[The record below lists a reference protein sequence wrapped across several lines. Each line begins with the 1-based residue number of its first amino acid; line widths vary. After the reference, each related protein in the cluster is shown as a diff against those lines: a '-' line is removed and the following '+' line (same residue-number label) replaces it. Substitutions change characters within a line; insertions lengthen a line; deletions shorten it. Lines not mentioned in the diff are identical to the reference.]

1 MKQSERVNIVMGTSK
16 STLKL
21 LVLIGA
27 FVGLA
32 LFLQACQANTA
43 ANTAVPTLQEEAS
56 DSKKTYEELVV
67 GYSQIGAES
76 EWRTG
81 NTRSIREEAE
91 RLGVELIFSDG
102 QQKQEN
108 QIRAIRT
115 FIAQQVDVIGVSP
128 IVETGWESVFKEAM
142 DAGIPVILVDRRAD
156 VSEDLYT
163 TYLGSDFLEEG
174 KNAAKI
180 MVDLLDGEGKI
191 VELVGTVGSAPAI
204 DRYEGFRQITQE
216 FPEIEIIASESGD
229 FTRAKGEEVMGDFL
243 EFYGSE
249 IDALYAHNDD
259 MAIGAIKA
267 IEEYGLR
274 PGIDIKIVS
283 IDAIRDAFQAMI
295 DGKLNATVECNP
307 LLGPQFF
314 DLALK
319 VVNNESVPKWIPSEE
334 AFYFPEDAEELL
346 PTRKY

>member
-1 MKQSERVNIVMGTSK
+1 MTRLLKQVFKIGI
-16 STLKL
+16 
-21 LVLIGA
+21 LVL
-27 FVGLA
+27 LA
-32 LFLQACQANTA
+32 CFIQACNVGSTVDTA
-43 ANTAVPTLQEEAS
+43 
-56 DSKKTYEELVV
+56 DSKNQIENDGGKKTYEELVV

-81 NTRSIREEAE
+81 NTASIKEEAG

-102 QQKQEN
+102 QQKQQN
-108 QIRAIRT
+108 QIKAIRT

-128 IVETGWESVFKEAM
+128 VVESGWESVFQEAK

-174 KNAAKI
+174 QNAAKV
-180 MVDLLDGEGKI
+180 MVDLLEGEGNI

-204 DRYEGFRQITQE
+204 DRHKGFRQITKE
-216 FPEIEIIASESGD
+216 YPGITIIASESGD

-243 EFYGSE
+243 QLYGDE

-267 IEEYGLR
+267 IEAYGLK
-274 PGIDIKIVS
+274 PGKDIKIVS

-295 DGKLNATVECNP
+295 DGKLNATIECNP

-314 DLALK
+314 ELALK
-319 VVNNESVPKWIPSEE
+319 VVNGEPVPKWIPSEE
-334 AFYFPEDAEELL
+334 GIYFPEDAEALL
-346 PTRKY
+346 PSRKY